1 MAAAFQSVIS
11 ILISLVLQMSAAGT
25 GQLSPDE
32 AAADFLQGLSQG
44 ENIVIARYI
53 ENDYVNLIENAGDEE
68 VTEQLYK
75 SLFRNFSYKVTAS
88 ASKSNVAVAKIDI
101 VTDDFSKVLKE
112 YSKESYKYIT
122 SNLYDDSISNKKK
135 LNRKCLDIYIANIDE
150 AADGKDML
158 KTTIYLPMVSDEHNG
173 WEIMV
178 DDELM
183 KSIFGGLVLPE
194 SE

>member
-53 ENDYVNLIENAGDEE
+53 ENDYVNLIENAGDDE
-68 VTEQLYK
+68 VTAQLYK

-88 ASKSNVAVAKIDI
+88 ASKGNVAVAKIDI
-101 VTDDFSKVLKE
+101 ATDDFS
-112 YSKESYKYIT
+112 
-122 SNLYDDSISNKKK
+122 
-135 LNRKCLDIYIANIDE
+135 
-150 AADGKDML
+150 
-158 KTTIYLPMVSDEHNG
+158 
-173 WEIMV
+173 
-178 DDELM
+178 
-183 KSIFGGLVLPE
+183 
-194 SE
+194 